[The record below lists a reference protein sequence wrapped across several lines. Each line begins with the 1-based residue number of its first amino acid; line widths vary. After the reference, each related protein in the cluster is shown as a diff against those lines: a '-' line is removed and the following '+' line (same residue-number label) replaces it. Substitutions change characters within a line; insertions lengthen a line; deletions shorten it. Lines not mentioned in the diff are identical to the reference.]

1 MTRINWNDLQ
11 YFLAQA
17 RRGSPYEAALQLG
30 VDHTTVRRRV
40 GALEEALKAK
50 LFDIRRGQQELTPQG
65 QRLVAVAEE
74 LELRMEAV
82 TTEVSDAT
90 SSVSGVVRIGAPDG
104 FGSVFLAP
112 RLARLQQQHPELTI
126 ELIAVS
132 RQLNLAKRE
141 SDIAIAVDRPSKGH
155 QVIRKLADCYSILY
169 ASAEYLDAHAPIRSI
184 HDLKDHSFV
193 GYVEDFPFVIDFFP
207 DVPDYQMNSH
217 ARFTST
223 NMIAQLRATVAGAG
237 LCLLPR
243 YMVEGEPSLRPV
255 LPSET
260 QVCREIWLTVH
271 PEIKDFARIRV
282 VSQFIREE
290 VAAHRELFL

>member
-40 GALEEALKAK
+40 SALEDVLKAK
-50 LFDIRRGQQELTPQG
+50 LFDIRRGQQALTPQG
-65 QRLVAVAEE
+65 ERLIGVAEE
-74 LELRMEAV
+74 MELRMEAV
-82 TTEVSDAT
+82 TTEVSHAT
-90 SSVSGVVRIGAPDG
+90 SAVSGVVRIGAPDG
-104 FGSVFLAP
+104 LGSMFLAP
-112 RLARLQQQHPELTI
+112 RLCRLQQQHPDLTI

-155 QVIRKLADCYSILY
+155 QVIRKLADCYSVLY
-169 ASAEYLDAHAPIRSI
+169 ASEEYLATHQPIQSIDDLRDHA
-184 HDLKDHSFV
+184 FV

-207 DVPDYQMNSH
+207 DIPDYQKNSH

-223 NMIAQLRATVAGAG
+223 NMIAQLKATVAGAG
-237 LCLLPR
+237 LCLLPK
-243 YMVEGEPSLRPV
+243 YMVESEPTLRPV
-255 LPSET
+255 LPAET

-271 PEIKDFARIRV
+271 PEIKDFARIRA